1 MLKIK
6 ATHYRIYVS
15 SHTPC
20 SRINYVDLHLEV
32 PLGKGLLATYPILS
46 ELKNILQH
54 DHAIFISIYIATAR
68 MVAHSFQKK
77 NGRPFLMCF
86 IRLFNYQH
94 RRFQRLC
101 PKNLMDVSLRPINWF
116 SMVITHHDTN
126 YGLFLFLFLGQP
138 NSLLYA
144 ILKLRLFWTNRNLQG
159 TMQLLL
165 LYVNYYCSQP
175 TQYQVAYTN

>member
-1 MLKIK
+1 MVNGVHFQAHPIRPKRSRCIGIDVMLKIK
-6 ATHYRIYVS
+6 ATHYWIYVS

-101 PKNLMDVSLRPINWF
+101 PKNLP
-116 SMVITHHDTN
+116 H
-126 YGLFLFLFLGQP
+126 GC
-138 NSLLYA
+138 
-144 ILKLRLFWTNRNLQG
+144 
-159 TMQLLL
+159 
-165 LYVNYYCSQP
+165 VN
-175 TQYQVAYTN
+175 